1 MDNNILPLEKISDT
15 IVEQLPPWKVLVR
28 TDDAGRVV
36 DINSNAFVQ
45 DTDGWV
51 QIDSGSGDRYH
62 HAQGNYLPGPL
73 TDERGLYR
81 YKLTDGA
88 VVERTAEEMDGD
100 WAPIGTEHDPLE
112 ALQEENT
119 LLRAHVK
126 ALADRGEFL
135 EDCIAEMAMVVYA
148 E

>member
-51 QIDSGSGDRYH
+51 QIDSGHGDRYH

-73 TDERGLYR
+73 MDVRGVYR
-81 YKLTDGA
+81 YKLEDGA
-88 VVERTAEEMDGD
+88 IVERTAEEMDGD
-100 WAPIGTEHDPLE
+100 WAPMASQPTLESRVETVDGTTQELQE
-112 ALQEENT
+112 ALD
-119 LLRAHVK
+119 LLLTGVT
-126 ALADRGEFL
+126 E
-135 EDCIAEMAMVVYA
+135 
-148 E
+148 